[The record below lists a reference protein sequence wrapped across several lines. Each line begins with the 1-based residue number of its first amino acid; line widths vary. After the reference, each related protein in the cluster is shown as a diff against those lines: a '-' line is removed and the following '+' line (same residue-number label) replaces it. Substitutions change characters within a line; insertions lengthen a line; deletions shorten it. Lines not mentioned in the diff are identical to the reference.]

1 MVIPTFLPEDPMN
14 AKGEQNR
21 SVRNTKRRLRESLI
35 KLVGRKPLSAVT
47 VSELTEDADVNRSTF
62 YFQYQDVNAMIK
74 EMEDQFISDFS
85 IALDALEQKSHDFI
99 TILVKCLERHM
110 DLCQILL
117 GANGDMAFVE
127 KMKGI
132 VETRCSRIWKDAV
145 PDMSDRDAQVLDSF
159 LIGGVMSTVQAW
171 VLDNERADADS
182 IAAIL
187 NRLVFEGICPVIANW
202 QTGAGR

>member
-1 MVIPTFLPEDPMN
+1 MIIPTILPEVPMN

-62 YFQYQDVNAMIK
+62 YFHYQDVNAMIK

-145 PDMSDRDAQVLDSF
+145 PDMSDHDARVLDSF

>member
-1 MVIPTFLPEDPMN
+1 MN

-62 YFQYQDVNAMIK
+62 YFHYQDVSAMIK

-110 DLCQILL
+110 DLCRILL

-132 VETRCSRIWKDAV
+132 VESRCSRIWKDAV
-145 PDMSDRDAQVLDSF
+145 PGMSDRDAQVLDSF
-159 LIGGVMSTVQAW
+159 LIGGV
-171 VLDNERADADS
+171 
-182 IAAIL
+182 
-187 NRLVFEGICPVIANW
+187 
-202 QTGAGR
+202 

>member
-62 YFQYQDVNAMIK
+62 YFHYQDVSAMIK

>member
-1 MVIPTFLPEDPMN
+1 MSGIKPHAFPLP
-14 AKGEQNR
+14 
-21 SVRNTKRRLRESLI
+21 
-35 KLVGRKPLSAVT
+35 PL
-47 VSELTEDADVNRSTF
+47 
-62 YFQYQDVNAMIK
+62 Q
-74 EMEDQFISDFS
+74 
-85 IALDALEQKSHDFI
+85 
-99 TILVKCLERHM
+99 

>member
-62 YFQYQDVNAMIK
+62 YFHYQDVSAMIK

-110 DLCQILL
+110 DLCRILL

-145 PDMSDRDAQVLDSF
+145 PGMSDRDAQVLDSF

>member
-1 MVIPTFLPEDPMN
+1 MN

-62 YFQYQDVNAMIK
+62 YFHYQDVSAMIK

-110 DLCQILL
+110 DLCRILL

-145 PDMSDRDAQVLDSF
+145 PDMSDHDARVLDSF

>member
-1 MVIPTFLPEDPMN
+1 MIIPTILPEVPMN

-62 YFQYQDVNAMIK
+62 YFHYQDVNAMIK

-145 PDMSDRDAQVLDSF
+145 PGMSDRDAQVLDSF

>member
-1 MVIPTFLPEDPMN
+1 MN

-62 YFQYQDVNAMIK
+62 YFHYQDVNAMIK

-99 TILVKCLERHM
+99 LSGHSS
-110 DLCQILL
+110 QIY
-117 GANGDMAFVE
+117 GEFF
-127 KMKGI
+127 
-132 VETRCSRIWKDAV
+132 
-145 PDMSDRDAQVLDSF
+145 P
-159 LIGGVMSTVQAW
+159 
-171 VLDNERADADS
+171 
-182 IAAIL
+182 
-187 NRLVFEGICPVIANW
+187 PV
-202 QTGAGR
+202 

>member
-62 YFQYQDVNAMIK
+62 YFHYQDVSAMIK
-74 EMEDQFISDFS
+74 EMEDPFISDFS

-110 DLCQILL
+110 DLCRILL

-132 VETRCSRIWKDAV
+132 VEARCPRIWKDAV
-145 PDMSDRDAQVLDSF
+145 PDMSDHDARVLDSF